1 MDTDP
6 MGTVKKLE
14 TTMRLLIVMSALL
27 ALATSRIGAQ
37 KAPIRVLVVTATQ
50 GFRHTDAIVESTKR
64 LREVQAANEFAFDF
78 TEDPTALNAANL
90 AKYDVLFL
98 DSSTL
103 AIALD
108 NPNDS
113 AARAAAKWP
122 ARGMVVNPI
131 TAEQQTAIASF
142 VRGGKGLVAVHAGV
156 DAFYGWQE
164 FREIVGGGLFKNHPY
179 VREARVTI
187 EDPKNPAVA
196 HLAPSVLLKE
206 EFYFLDVNPR
216 PNSHVVASLD
226 LASLGDTT
234 KTDHPLVYIKRYGQ
248 GRVYVNVL
256 GHFAETWRRDDYLTS
271 VLQGIR
277 IAAGRIPADFTTP
290 R

>member
-1 MDTDP
+1 
-6 MGTVKKLE
+6 
-14 TTMRLLIVMSALL
+14 MRLLRSTIALL
-27 ALATSRIGAQ
+27 ALALATARIDAQ
-37 KAPIRVLVVTATQ
+37 QTPIRVLVVTATH
-50 GFRHTDAIVESTKR
+50 GFRHTEAIGESRKR
-64 LREVQAANEFAFDF
+64 LSAVQAPTEFVFDF
-78 TEDPTALNAANL
+78 TEDPTALNQANL

-98 DSSTL
+98 NSSTL
-103 AIALD
+103 AIALS

-113 AARAAAKWP
+113 AARAVARWP
-122 ARGMVVNPI
+122 AQGAVVNPI
-131 TAEQQTAIASF
+131 TPEQQNAIASF
-142 VRGGKGLVAVHAGV
+142 VRDGKGLVAVHAGV
-156 DAFYGWQE
+156 DAFYGWPE

-179 VREARVTI
+179 VREGRVTI

-196 HLAPSVLLKE
+196 HLAPSVVLKE
-206 EFYFLDVNPR
+206 EFYYLDANPR

-226 LASLGDTT
+226 LASVGDTT
-234 KTDHPLVYIKRYGQ
+234 KTDRPLVYIKRYGK

-277 IAAGRIPADFTTP
+277 IAAGRIPADFSTP

>member
-1 MDTDP
+1 
-6 MGTVKKLE
+6 
-14 TTMRLLIVMSALL
+14 MRLLRLTITLL
-27 ALATSRIGAQ
+27 ALATLRVDAQ
-37 KAPIRVLVVTATQ
+37 KTPIRVLVVTATQ

-64 LREVQAANEFAFDF
+64 LSEVQAAKEFVFDF
-78 TEDPTALNAANL
+78 TEDPTALNKANL

-98 DSSTL
+98 NSSTL

-113 AARAAAKWP
+113 AARVAAKWP
-122 ARGMVVNPI
+122 ARGMVLNPV
-131 TAEQQTAIASF
+131 TTDQQNAIASF
-142 VRGGKGLVAVHAGV
+142 VRDGKGLVAVHAGV

-179 VREARVTI
+179 TREARVTI

-206 EFYFLDVNPR
+206 EFYYLDVNPR

-226 LASLGDTT
+226 LASIGDTT
-234 KTDHPLVYIKRYGQ
+234 KTDHPLVYLKRYGK

-277 IAAGRIPADFTTP
+277 IAAGRIPADFSTP

>member
-1 MDTDP
+1 
-6 MGTVKKLE
+6 
-14 TTMRLLIVMSALL
+14 MRLLRLTVALL
-27 ALATSRIGAQ
+27 ALAARRVDAQ
-37 KAPIRVLVVTATQ
+37 KTPIRVLVVTATQ
-50 GFRHTDAIVESTKR
+50 GFRHTEAIVESTKR
-64 LREVQAANEFAFDF
+64 LSEVQAAKEFVFDF
-78 TEDPTALNAANL
+78 TEDPTALNKANL

-98 DSSTL
+98 NSSTL

-122 ARGMVVNPI
+122 AQGVVVNPI
-131 TAEQQTAIASF
+131 TTEQQNAIASF
-142 VRGGKGLVAVHAGV
+142 VRDGRGLVAVHAGV

-179 VREARVTI
+179 TREARVTI

-196 HLAPSVLLKE
+196 HLAPSVMLKE
-206 EFYFLDVNPR
+206 EFYYLDANPR

-226 LASLGDTT
+226 LASVGDTT
-234 KTDHPLVYIKRYGQ
+234 KTDHPLVYIKRYGK

-277 IAAGRIPADFTTP
+277 IAAGRIPADFSTP
-290 R
+290 PR